1 MRIQRHQP
9 SNADSFRLHPC
20 RNALITTATS
30 ITLLF
35 APFATTAQAQ
45 TPAQAAATAEAVC
58 TACHGVD
65 GNSTMPHVPNLAGQK
80 VGYLEAQ
87 LTAFREGTRSSKL
100 MSPIAAQ
107 LSPAQRRSL
116 ATHFA
121 SRVPASPVASV
132 SAQLATAEFP
142 AGFPAGF
149 SVYLDT
155 RDGAARKV
163 YYANDI
169 AVRGAKAGKVLPDGS
184 VLVVENRRVVEGGA
198 DTIGAYAVMQSGA
211 GFGDAVPE
219 LLRNRNWRYALFD
232 AKKVLRASPS
242 AAECLACH
250 KAKPDDD
257 YTFTLGDL
265 TKHAAGR

>member
-1 MRIQRHQP
+1 MRIQRHKP
-9 SNADSFRLHPC
+9 NNAESFRLHPG
-20 RNALITTATS
+20 RIVLITAAAAMLLSANTAT
-30 ITLLF
+30 
-35 APFATTAQAQ
+35 AQTQ
-45 TPAQAAATAEAVC
+45 TPAQSAATAEAVC
-58 TACHGVD
+58 SACHGVD
-65 GNSTMPHVPNLAGQK
+65 GNSLLPHVPNLAGQK
-80 VGYLEAQ
+80 VGYLETQ
-87 LTAFREGTRSSKL
+87 LAAFRDGTRSNKL

-107 LSPAQRRSL
+107 LSPAQRRGL

-121 SRVPASPVASV
+121 SRIPAQPVAS
-132 SAQLATAEFP
+132 AAGQLGLQEFP

-169 AVRGAKAGKVLPDGS
+169 AVRGAKAGKPLPDGS
-184 VLVVENRRVVEGGA
+184 VLVVENRRVAEGGA
-198 DTIGAYAVMQSGA
+198 ETIGAYAVMQSGA
-211 GFGDAVPE
+211 GFGDTVPE

-232 AKKVLRASPS
+232 AKKVLRASPG

-257 YTFTLGDL
+257 YTFTLTDL
-265 TKHAAGR
+265 TKHARAR